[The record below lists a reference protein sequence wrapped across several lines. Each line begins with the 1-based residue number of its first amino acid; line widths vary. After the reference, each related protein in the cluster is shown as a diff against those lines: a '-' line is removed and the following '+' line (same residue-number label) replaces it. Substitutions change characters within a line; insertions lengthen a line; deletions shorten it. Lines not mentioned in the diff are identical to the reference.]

1 MLKFIVITALGEDK
15 PGIVKTLSKA
25 IHDLECNIVDSR
37 MSVLGGHFAVISLVS
52 GQWNKLAKLENQ
64 LPELSKQLDMTIVS
78 KHTARRSHSSPL
90 VPYQVEVVSIDHPGI
105 VHNLTSF
112 FYNRDINV
120 ENMNTSTY
128 SAAHT
133 GTQMFA
139 VDMTINITPTQSI
152 AQLKEDFLDFCD
164 ELNLDAHIEPCKG

>member
-15 PGIVKTLSKA
+15 PGIVKTLSEA
-25 IHDLECNIVDSR
+25 VHNENCNIVDSR
-37 MSVLGGHFAVISLVS
+37 MSVLGGHFAIISLVS
-52 GQWNKLAKLENQ
+52 GQWNELAKLESQ
-64 LPELSKQLDMTIVS
+64 LPDISKKLEMTIIA
-78 KHTARRSHSSPL
+78 KHTEQKSLDVPL
-90 VPYQVEVVSIDHPGI
+90 VPYRVEVVSIDHPGI

-112 FYNRDINV
+112 FYNRDINI

-128 SAAHT
+128 AAAHT

-139 VDMTINITPTQSI
+139 LDITINITPSQSI
-152 AQLKEDFLDFCD
+152 AQLREEFLGFCD